1 MGNIYKESFN
11 TAKDIEIYEG
21 IRIQNSVHNISFKT
35 LVTKLENWDFV
46 IPDFSQVYRWT
57 EQQAE
62 QLVISLLRGFP
73 IPSIYC
79 YTNKAGQ
86 QVILDGK
93 QRVISLYLYYID
105 KFMENT
111 TQFINQKVMQR
122 NGKSFRDCIEL
133 CNLRDKRYYTRFWS
147 EKENDNG
154 NSNWEVKTTEIT
166 YSKLSQPVKDRID
179 FSQVTMIQINVDCK
193 NEHYRLATLH
203 KIAANLNVKSKPW
216 ERMVVCKPLN
226 YFSQAIQF
234 Y

>member
-46 IPDFSQVYRWT
+46 IPDFSQVYHWT

-73 IPSIYC
+73 IPPIYC

-216 ERMVVCKPLN
+216 ERMVCSLLGRQLKK
-226 YFSQAIQF
+226 
-234 Y
+234 

>member
-73 IPSIYC
+73 IPPIYC

-86 QVILDGK
+86 QVILDGQ

-111 TQFINQKVMQR
+111 TQFINQKEIQ
-122 NGKSFRDCIEL
+122 NKGKSFRDCIEL

-147 EKENDNG
+147 GRENKKENDNG
-154 NSNWEVKTTEIT
+154 NESGNREVKTTEIT

-179 FSQVTMIQINVDCK
+179 FSQVTMIQVNVDCK

-203 KIAANLNVKSKPW
+203 KIAANLNIKSKP
-216 ERMVVCKPLN
+216 
-226 YFSQAIQF
+226 
-234 Y
+234 

>member
-35 LVTKLENWDFV
+35 LVTKLENWDFI
-46 IPDFSQVYRWT
+46 IPNYSQVYRWT

-73 IPSIYC
+73 IPPIYC
-79 YTNKAGQ
+79 YTNKDGQ
-86 QVILDGK
+86 QVILDGQ

-105 KFMENT
+105 KFMEST
-111 TQFINQKVMQR
+111 TQFINQKAMQR

-133 CNLRDKRYYTRFWS
+133 CNLKDKRYYTRFWS

-154 NSNWEVKTTEIT
+154 NGSREVKTTEIT

-179 FSQVTMIQINVDCK
+179 FSQVTMIQVNVDCE
-193 NEHYRLATLH
+193 NDNHRLATLH
-203 KIAANLNVKSKPW
+203 KIAANLNVKTKP
-216 ERMVVCKPLN
+216 
-226 YFSQAIQF
+226 
-234 Y
+234 

>member
-21 IRIQNSVHNISFKT
+21 IRIQNSVHNIPFKT
-35 LVTKLENWDFV
+35 LVTKLENWDFI
-46 IPDFSQVYRWT
+46 IPNFSQVYRWT

-73 IPSIYC
+73 IPPIYC

>member
-11 TAKDIEIYEG
+11 TANDIVIYEG
-21 IRIQNSVHNISFKT
+21 IRIQNSVHNIPFKT
-35 LVTKLENWDFV
+35 LVTKLENWDFI
-46 IPDFSQVYRWT
+46 IPNFSQVYRWT

-73 IPSIYC
+73 IPPIYC

-111 TQFINQKVMQR
+111 TQFINQKAMQK

-133 CNLRDKRYYTRFWS
+133 CNLKDKRYYTRFWS

-154 NSNWEVKTTEIT
+154 NGSREVKTTEIT
-166 YSKLSQPVKDRID
+166 YSKLSQPIKDRID

-203 KIAANLNVKSKPW
+203 KIAANLNVKSKP
-216 ERMVVCKPLN
+216 
-226 YFSQAIQF
+226 
-234 Y
+234 

>member
-46 IPDFSQVYRWT
+46 IPDFSKVYRWT

-73 IPSIYC
+73 IPPIYC

-133 CNLRDKRYYTRFWS
+133 CNLRDKRYYTRFWL

-154 NSNWEVKTTEIT
+154 NGSREVKTTEIT
-166 YSKLSQPVKDRID
+166 YSKLSQPIKDRID

-203 KIAANLNVKSKPW
+203 KIAANLNVKTKP
-216 ERMVVCKPLN
+216 
-226 YFSQAIQF
+226 
-234 Y
+234 

>member
-46 IPDFSQVYRWT
+46 IPDLSQVYHWT

-73 IPSIYC
+73 IPPIYC

-154 NSNWEVKTTEIT
+154 NSN
-166 YSKLSQPVKDRID
+166 
-179 FSQVTMIQINVDCK
+179 
-193 NEHYRLATLH
+193 
-203 KIAANLNVKSKPW
+203 
-216 ERMVVCKPLN
+216 
-226 YFSQAIQF
+226 
-234 Y
+234 

>member
-1 MGNIYKESFN
+1 MLDIYKESFN

-73 IPSIYC
+73 IPPIYY

-86 QVILDGK
+86 QVILDGQ

-111 TQFINQKVMQR
+111 TQFINQKEIQ
-122 NGKSFRDCIEL
+122 NKGKSFRDCIEL

-147 EKENDNG
+147 GRENEKEKDNG
-154 NSNWEVKTTEIT
+154 NSNREVKITEST

-179 FSQVTMIQINVDCK
+179 FSQVNVIQVNVDCE
-193 NEHYRLATLH
+193 NDNHRLATLH
-203 KIAANLNVKSKPW
+203 KIAANLNVKT
-216 ERMVVCKPLN
+216 RH
-226 YFSQAIQF
+226 
-234 Y
+234 

>member
-46 IPDFSQVYRWT
+46 IPDFSQVYHWT

-73 IPSIYC
+73 IPPIYC

>member
-57 EQQAE
+57 EQQA
-62 QLVISLLRGFP
+62 
-73 IPSIYC
+73 
-79 YTNKAGQ
+79 GQ

-133 CNLRDKRYYTRFWS
+133 CNLKDKRYYTRFWS

-154 NSNWEVKTTEIT
+154 NGSREVKTTEIT

-179 FSQVTMIQINVDCK
+179 FSQVTMIQVNVDCE
-193 NEHYRLATLH
+193 NDNHRLATLH
-203 KIAANLNVKSKPW
+203 KIAANLNVKTKP
-216 ERMVVCKPLN
+216 
-226 YFSQAIQF
+226 
-234 Y
+234 

>member
-46 IPDFSQVYRWT
+46 IPDFSQVYHWT

-73 IPSIYC
+73 IPPIYC

-203 KIAANLNVKSKPW
+203 KIAANLNVKTKPW
-216 ERMVVCKPLN
+216 ERMVGCEPLN

>member
-73 IPSIYC
+73 IPPIYC

-111 TQFINQKVMQR
+111 TQFINQKAMQK

-133 CNLRDKRYYTRFWS
+133 YNLKDKRYYTRFWS

-154 NSNWEVKTTEIT
+154 NGNREVKTTEIT

-203 KIAANLNVKSKPW
+203 KIAANLNVKSKP
-216 ERMVVCKPLN
+216 
-226 YFSQAIQF
+226 
-234 Y
+234 